1 MIVCSTNCTLFTSFL
16 CRFLC
21 CQFFDKLLCFA
32 FCSALPIKPC
42 CHRENDAYQIGYQVF
57 NRVLCDIHNLD
68 RPALQCNYVELILSL
83 QDSPFPP
90 ELTIFREA
98 GKMLLTGITGRSRL
112 WHSLGVG
119 TSESRSR
126 SRSSAWT
133 SPSTAAFSSS
143 LKGIS

>member
-68 RPALQCNYVELILSL
+68 RPALQCKKRLDIFEPETGKTVFMFDKSKALVHSCRLSPGFL
-83 QDSPFPP
+83 RWRTYSRR
-90 ELTIFREA
+90 REQTT
-98 GKMLLTGITGRSRL
+98 MTVHVSIC
-112 WHSLGVG
+112 
-119 TSESRSR
+119 
-126 SRSSAWT
+126 
-133 SPSTAAFSSS
+133 FSSPAS
-143 LKGIS
+143 SERPVTTHSC